1 MVSKIYEIQNLGKGL
16 LTEDN
21 LYAEN
26 ILLIY
31 ERSSV
36 YSLQTVMLNGSSTS
50 ETAYFYDIYGS
61 ETPFSEVN
69 YNGVYVSSNY
79 TTDATR
85 LDISGI
91 GVYGMTDS
99 SSLNS
104 GGLTLNDTLLK
115 HNDGSIAGGSVILPI
130 TTTSENRVLLA
141 EGDVYLT
148 AGDNIEITGNGTE
161 DTPFLIEALGGG
173 GGTGSGFQSSVLSD
187 NLVTDD
193 LVINLDF
200 TSSLTI
206 TTDPLPSTTAVPYF
220 SLDTNKSMSSYYGP
234 YVTLGVVDDTFS
246 QYSGILSGFRIG
258 SQGYDYSHF
267 MSAHVASGR
276 SIELEVTS
284 TGYTNFNWNA
294 LIPKGYVTEALVKQ
308 ITIDSS
314 IVLTSEYHG
323 KTIYIDNGTDD
334 ITITIDGGGNESIYE
349 NGINYIQ
356 IFKAEFVQK
365 GTGVVRFVA
374 TASAVLN
381 LPEPGKNIIKGKNY
395 RVLLEYQYT
404 SGTGHNEYTLFGD
417 LLEPL
422 ILDSVTYTSI
432 DWNYPYLVDVEESQD
447 NITFT
452 VYDPNRLNTSPND
465 NYYPETWFRLHDVA
479 RNIYSNV
486 IHYIRPE

>member
-1 MVSKIYEIQNLGKGL
+1 MITKIYELQNIGKGII
-16 LTEDN
+16 TEIYPEN
-21 LYAEN
+21 L
-26 ILLIY
+26 LLIH
-31 ERSSV
+31 ENV
-36 YSLQTVMLNGSSTS
+36 GFDTLQSVMLNGPSTS
-50 ETAYFYDIYGS
+50 ETAYYYS
-61 ETPFSEVN
+61 NTNNSTSEVA
-69 YNGVYVSSNY
+69 YNGIYVYDNFASLS
-79 TTDATR
+79 TR
-85 LDISGI
+85 VDSAGI
-91 GVYGMTDS
+91 IVYNNDNGEN

-104 GGLTLNDTLLK
+104 EGLHLNDTLLK
-115 HNDGSIAGGSVILPI
+115 YNPSSTAGGSVILPI

-161 DTPFLIEALGGG
+161 DTPFLIEALGG